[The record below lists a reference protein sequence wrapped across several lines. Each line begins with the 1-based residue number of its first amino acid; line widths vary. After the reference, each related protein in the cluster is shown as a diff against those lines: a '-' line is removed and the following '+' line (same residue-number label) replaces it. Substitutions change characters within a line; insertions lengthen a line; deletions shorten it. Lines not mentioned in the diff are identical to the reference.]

1 MHMSQKKSICAASS
15 RWLCHSVNNII
26 HSFIQHRCRYGTN
39 PPLILTCQ
47 DSYLHLLNARDS
59 ALAQN
64 LCLNS
69 YPSTGKT
76 HVRIQS
82 NATKIAF
89 CKLTQWGMKLWW
101 WVMWL
106 VRRFVWTY
114 RYSILLVGW
123 GGAEGGVSLV
133 VAGSKARL
141 GLGEERTVL
150 RWRGIWEVVLVL
162 WVSVSGG
169 WTWGWCFPRGY
180 VGFCGKGR
188 NVLLVLKLLQ
198 GSKACC
204 RARLAWLL
212 VRGGAAWPVKQP

>member
-1 MHMSQKKSICAASS
+1 MRGTLLWLRIFTWIHILRKHRKDTCKNTKQCYKNSFLQAHSMRHEILMSNVW
-15 RWLCHSVNNII
+15 R
-26 HSFIQHRCRYGTN
+26 
-39 PPLILTCQ
+39 
-47 DSYLHLLNARDS
+47 
-59 ALAQN
+59 
-64 LCLNS
+64 
-69 YPSTGKT
+69 
-76 HVRIQS
+76 
-82 NATKIAF
+82 
-89 CKLTQWGMKLWW
+89 
-101 WVMWL
+101 L

-114 RYSILLVGW
+114 RYSIHLVGW

-141 GLGEERTVL
+141 GLGEEGTVL
-150 RWRGIWEVVLVL
+150 RWRGIWEVVHVL

-198 GSKACC
+198 GSQACSG
-204 RARLAWLL
+204 AGLAWLL